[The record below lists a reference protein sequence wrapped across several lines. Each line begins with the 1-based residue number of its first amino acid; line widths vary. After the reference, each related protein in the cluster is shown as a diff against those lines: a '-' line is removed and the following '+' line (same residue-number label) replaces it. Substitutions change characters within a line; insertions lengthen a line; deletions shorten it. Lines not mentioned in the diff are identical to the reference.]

1 MRRSVNI
8 LFTVVILVT
17 LAQAQPG
24 SPSVSAR
31 ITATVEDY
39 IEMVTL
45 SNIDVGMIIPSEDML
60 RLNPRSDQ
68 GAGLILISG
77 QRNASVQIAFTAHVE
92 MINFRSDIPL
102 DVYYTISGNGENNQS
117 ASEMFTSNPMT
128 VDLSSI
134 GTYYLWIGVEF
145 SLKDL
150 VPGSYDGDFVI
161 EVDYN

>member
-1 MRRSVNI
+1 MIRTVNI
-8 LFTVVILVT
+8 LLLLVLFST
-17 LAQAQPG
+17 LGLAQSD
-24 SPSVSAR
+24 SPTVTAR

-45 SNIDVGMIIPSEDML
+45 SNIDVGMIIPTEDML
-60 RLNPRSDQ
+60 RLDPRSDQ

-77 QRNASVQIAFTAHVE
+77 QKNASAQIAFTAHVE
-92 MINFRSDIPL
+92 MTNFASDIPL
-102 DVYYTISGNGENNQS
+102 NVYYNISGNGENNQS
-117 ASEMFTSNPMT
+117 ASEIFTTNPMT
-128 VDLSSI
+128 VNLSSI
-134 GTYYLWIGVEF
+134 GTYYLWIGCEF